1 MARSM
6 KCSSLVASLAAIERE
21 SQSGGLADFV
31 RTTRSLYDLLSIVQL
46 RKAIIRKVRFR
57 SPINGRRPASCN
69 MFDSLTIRQLR
80 GQSNVAGCGGA
91 ECAFS
96 IIATMKIELTARVA
110 RRRME
115 FARAMRLGLSS
126 ERVDVASGCP
136 TRSASR
142 RPSLATRPT

>member
-1 MARSM
+1 MFVFGC
-6 KCSSLVASLAAIERE
+6 K
-21 SQSGGLADFV
+21 SGSNRTGKSV
-31 RTTRSLYDLLSIVQL
+31 RWVGGFCAHNAVVQL

-80 GQSNVAGCGGA
+80 GQSNGAGCGGA

>member
-1 MARSM
+1 MVAMARSM

-31 RTTRSLYDLLSIVQL
+31 RTTRSY
-46 RKAIIRKVRFR
+46 
-57 SPINGRRPASCN
+57 NCGRQSSAKCDSVHQSTDGGRPVATCLTES
-69 MFDSLTIRQLR
+69 SLTIRQLR